1 MAAFGDTLRQ
11 ARAHKGISLIEAA
24 QATYINRYYLVAL
37 EEENFSVLPDGA
49 TFRRGIVRH
58 YASFLGLDPNVL
70 IRLYEETSGD
80 RAVAAPIVNTPP
92 PSVHGGLGYLNFSMI
107 GVVAV
112 LMLVGFAW
120 FYSAYFGT
128 SPSNDTPTQI
138 IATLTPVDKSDL
150 NIPTQTP
157 VPASPTATVEPSPT
171 SPPEEPS
178 PTPTPTEE
186 EVAPPPDESQNADE
200 SQNTDESAD
209 SVDTSSDETVPED
222 TPTEEATSDESE
234 ANGSTITDSPDDS
247 ATASIQVVA
256 YGDIYVTVTVD
267 GELLFDGNLSN
278 GDVTPFYNG
287 SEIIVT
293 SDDPSSTWFTSATT
307 TDPFEMPWNDDGST
321 YFP

>member
-222 TPTEEATSDESE
+222 TPTEEVDES
-234 ANGSTITDSPDDS
+234 ATTGGDLTDDISEGEV
-247 ATASIQVVA
+247 AIQVEA
-256 YGDIYVTVTVD
+256 LGSIYVTVEVD
-267 GELLFDGNLSN
+267 GTSVFDGTLEE
-278 GDVTPFYNG
+278 GETTDVYTG
-287 SEIIVT
+287 TEIVVYT
-293 SDDPSSTWFTSATT
+293 SDDSLTYYRSHTNPEGFTMGGTG
-307 TDPFEMPWNDDGST
+307 EQT
-321 YFP
+321 YSFP

>member
-58 YASFLGLDPNVL
+58 YASYLGLDPNVL
-70 IRLYEETSGD
+70 IRLYEESSGD

-120 FYSAYFGT
+120 FYSAYFGS

-157 VPASPTATVEPSPT
+157 IPPSPTATVEPSPT
-171 SPPEEPS
+171 SPPEPS
-178 PTPTPTEE
+178 PTPTQE
-186 EVAPPPDESQNADE
+186 EVAPPPDESQD
-200 SQNTDESAD
+200 TGDTAD
-209 SVDTSSDETVPED
+209 SVDTASTDETVPED
-222 TPTEEATSDESE
+222 TPTEEVSSDES
-234 ANGSTITDSPDDS
+234 ASNGETITDSPDDS
-247 ATASIQVVA
+247 VTASIQVIA
-256 YGDIYVTVTVD
+256 YGDIYVTITVD
-267 GELLFDGNLSN
+267 GEVLFDGNLSD
-278 GDVTPFYNG
+278 GDATEFYNG
-287 SEIIVT
+287 SEIVVT
-293 SDDPSSTWFTSATT
+293 SSDPSSTFFSSATSP
-307 TDPFEMPWNDDGST
+307 DPFEMPWNDDGST
-321 YFP
+321 NFP

>member
-58 YASFLGLDPNVL
+58 YASYLGLDPSVL
-70 IRLYEETSGD
+70 IRLYEDSSGD

-128 SPSNDTPTQI
+128 SPSNNTPTQI
-138 IATLTPVDKSDL
+138 IATLTPFDQSEL
-150 NIPTQTP
+150 NIPSPTP
-157 VPASPTATVEPSPT
+157 KPPTPTATVEPT
-171 SPPEEPS
+171 ATTEVE
-178 PTPTPTEE
+178 PTPTPEPTEE
-186 EVAPPPDESQNADE
+186 PDTADE
-200 SQNTDESAD
+200 TIS
-209 SVDTSSDETVPED
+209 DTAGDTGEPIE
-222 TPTEEATSDESE
+222 TPTEEVA
-234 ANGSTITDSPDDS
+234 ANGETITDAPASDV
-247 ATASIQVVA
+247 TASIQVVA
-256 YGDIYVTVTVD
+256 QGDIYVTITVD
-267 GELLFDGNLSN
+267 GETLFDGSLAS
-278 GDVTPFYNG
+278 GDSTQFYNG
-287 SEIIVT
+287 SEVVVT
-293 SDDPSSTWFTSATT
+293 SSDPSLTWFTSATT
-307 TDPFEMPWNDDGST
+307 TDAFEMPWNDDGST

>member
-58 YASFLGLDPNVL
+58 YASYLGLDPNVL
-70 IRLYEETSGD
+70 IRLYEESSGD

-120 FYSAYFGT
+120 FYSAYFGS

-157 VPASPTATVEPSPT
+157 VPPSPTATVESSPT
-171 SPPEEPS
+171 PEATPS
-178 PTPTPTEE
+178 PTPTEE
-186 EVAPPPDESQNADE
+186 EVAPPPTEE
-200 SQNTDESAD
+200 TDDTAD
-209 SVDTSSDETVPED
+209 SVDTASTDETVPED
-222 TPTEEATSDESE
+222 TPTEEVDTSDE
-234 ANGSTITDSPDDS
+234 ANGSTITDSPD
-247 ATASIQVVA
+247 ANVEASIQVVA
-256 YGDIYVTVTVD
+256 LGDIYVTVKVD
-267 GELLFDGNLSN
+267 GETLFDGNLSE
-278 GDVTPFYNG
+278 GDTTDFYNG
-287 SEIIVT
+287 TQVVVYS
-293 SDDPSSTWFTSATT
+293 SDPDLTQFTSASTSEAFT
-307 TDPFEMPWNDDGST
+307 MLWNDDGTT

>member
-58 YASFLGLDPNVL
+58 YASYLGLDPTVL
-70 IRLYEETSGD
+70 IRLYEESSGD

-157 VPASPTATVEPSPT
+157 IPPSPTATVEPSPT

-178 PTPTPTEE
+178 PTPTEE
-186 EVAPPPDESQNADE
+186 EVAPPPDD
-200 SQNTDESAD
+200 SAD
-209 SVDTSSDETVPED
+209 TADTSSADETFVED
-222 TPTEEATSDESE
+222 TPTDEPVS
-234 ANGSTITDSPDDS
+234 NGSTITDSPDDS
-247 ATASIQVVA
+247 VTASIQVVA
-256 YGDIYVTVTVD
+256 LGDIYVEITVD
-267 GELLFDGNLSN
+267 GELLFADSLGAGEST
-278 GDVTPFYNG
+278 GYYNG
-287 SEIIVT
+287 SEVVVYS
-293 SDDPSSTWFTSATT
+293 SDPDLTQFTSASTPDQFT
-307 TDPFEMPWNDDGST
+307 MAWNDDGT
-321 YFP
+321 AYFP

>member
-58 YASFLGLDPNVL
+58 YASYLGLDPTVL
-70 IRLYEETSGD
+70 IRLYEESSGD
-80 RAVAAPIVNTPP
+80 RAVNTPISNTPP

-157 VPASPTATVEPSPT
+157 IPPSPTATVEPSPT

-178 PTPTPTEE
+178 PTPTEE
-186 EVAPPPDESQNADE
+186 EVAPPPDESQDTGDT
-200 SQNTDESAD
+200 STDEA
-209 SVDTSSDETVPED
+209 VVED
-222 TPTEEATSDESE
+222 TPTDEVVDAS
-234 ANGSTITDSPDDS
+234 AMTGGDLNGDIPEGEV
-247 ATASIQVVA
+247 AIQVEA
-256 YGDIYVTVTVD
+256 LGSIYVTVEVD
-267 GELLFDGNLSN
+267 GTSVFEGTLDEGQTT
-278 GDVTPFYNG
+278 DVYTG
-287 SEIIVT
+287 TEILVYT
-293 SDDPSSTWFTSATT
+293 SDDSLTYYHSHTNPEGFT
-307 TDPFEMPWNDDGST
+307 MGGSGEQT
-321 YFP
+321 YSFP

>member
-58 YASFLGLDPNVL
+58 YASYLGLDPTVL
-70 IRLYEETSGD
+70 IRLYEESSGD

-157 VPASPTATVEPSPT
+157 IPPSPTATVEPSPT
-171 SPPEEPS
+171 PEPQEPS
-178 PTPTPTEE
+178 PTPTEE
-186 EVAPPPDESQNADE
+186 EVAPPPNDAE
-200 SQNTDESAD
+200 
-209 SVDTSSDETVPED
+209 DTSSADEAVVED
-222 TPTEEATSDESE
+222 TPTEEVVSSD
-234 ANGSTITDSPDDS
+234 AGSDS
-247 ATASIQVVA
+247 ADSSAAASIQVYA
-256 YGDIYVTVTVD
+256 QGGDIYVTVTVD
-267 GELLFDGNLSN
+267 GTVAFDGTLADGES
-278 GDVTPFYNG
+278 TPQFYSG
-287 SEIIVT
+287 STVEVYT
-293 SDDPSSTWFTSATT
+293 TEGAYTWFNSARSSN
-307 TDPFEMPWNDDGST
+307 FYMGGDGEQT
-321 YFP
+321 YSFP

>member
-58 YASFLGLDPNVL
+58 YASFLGLDPSVL
-70 IRLYEETSGD
+70 IRLYEDSSGD

-128 SPSNDTPTQI
+128 SPSNNTPTQI
-138 IATLTPVDKSDL
+138 IATLTPYDQSEL
-150 NIPTQTP
+150 NIPSPTP
-157 VPASPTATVEPSPT
+157 KAPTPTATVEPTPT
-171 SPPEEPS
+171 SPPE
-178 PTPTPTEE
+178 PTSTPTEE
-186 EVAPPPDESQNADE
+186 
-200 SQNTDESAD
+200 
-209 SVDTSSDETVPED
+209 VDTTAPTISETAGDTGEPLD
-222 TPTEEATSDESE
+222 TPTEESV
-234 ANGSTITDSPDDS
+234 ANGETITDAPVSDVP
-247 ATASIQVVA
+247 SIQVVA
-256 YGDIYVTVTVD
+256 LGDIYVEITVD
-267 GELLFDGNLSN
+267 GVQLFAGNLAS
-278 GDVTPFYNG
+278 GESTQFYNG
-287 SEIIVT
+287 EQVT
-293 SDDPSSTWFTSATT
+293 VYSTDPSLTAFTSGTVSEA
-307 TDPFEMPWNDDGST
+307 FSMPWNDDNTTS
-321 YFP
+321 FP

>member
-58 YASFLGLDPNVL
+58 YASYLGLDPSVL
-70 IRLYEETSGD
+70 IRLYEDSSGD

-128 SPSNDTPTQI
+128 SPGGEQPTQI
-138 IATLTPVDKSDL
+138 IATLTPYDQSEL
-150 NIPTQTP
+150 NIPSPTP
-157 VPASPTATVEPSPT
+157 KPPTPTATVEPSPT
-171 SPPEEPS
+171 SPPE

-186 EVAPPPDESQNADE
+186 VAVDTPDETIS
-200 SQNTDESAD
+200 
-209 SVDTSSDETVPED
+209 DTAGD
-222 TPTEEATSDESE
+222 TGEPIDTTTEESV
-234 ANGSTITDSPDDS
+234 ANGGTITDAPVTDVP
-247 ATASIQVVA
+247 SIQIVA
-256 YGDIYVTVTVD
+256 LGDIYVEVTVD
-267 GELLFDGNLSN
+267 GEQLFSGNLAG
-278 GDVTPFYNG
+278 GDTTQFYNG
-287 SEIIVT
+287 EQVMVYST
-293 SDDPSSTWFTSATT
+293 DPSLTEFTSGTESS
-307 TDPFEMPWNDDGST
+307 PFSMLWNDDGT
-321 YFP
+321 VYFP